1 VDGLMTEMANHKGLP
16 PAGLFFLFF
25 FSAFSDDCEDSF
37 GVPHHEYLPVLSNL
51 NSLPPFA
58 M

>member
-1 VDGLMTEMANHKGLP
+1 MFQQSQYHQVHS
-16 PAGLFFLFF
+16 FF
-25 FSAFSDDCEDSF
+25 AADAAHF

-51 NSLPPFA
+51 NSLPPLA

>member
-1 VDGLMTEMANHKGLP
+1 MTEMANHKGLP